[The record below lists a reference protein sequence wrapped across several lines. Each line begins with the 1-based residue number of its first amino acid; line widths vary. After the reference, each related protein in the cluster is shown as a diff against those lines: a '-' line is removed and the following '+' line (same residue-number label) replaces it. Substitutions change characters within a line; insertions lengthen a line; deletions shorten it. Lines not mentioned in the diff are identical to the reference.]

1 MKRALILLATLL
13 ATLIAT
19 ACGTAQTEGDETTAW
34 VVRPDGVGPV
44 RVGTTLADAS
54 RALGEE
60 LRVAYEVSEDCD
72 HVRPSALP
80 GDAWLMVVQDTV
92 VRVEVRD
99 TVLATAE
106 GAMVGTAEAD
116 LLRLYAGRV
125 RVTPHKYSGPEWHYV
140 IADAAPGDTTH
151 AIVFETDGERV
162 REYRA
167 GRRPEVE
174 WIEGCS

>member
-1 MKRALILLATLL
+1 MKRATILLASLL
-13 ATLIAT
+13 SIT
-19 ACGTAQTEGDETTAW
+19 CGPPKSEDGDATAW
-34 VVRPDGVGPV
+34 VVRPDGVGPL
-44 RVGTTLADAS
+44 RVGSTIAEAS
-54 RALGEE
+54 RALGET
-60 LRVAYEVSEDCD
+60 LRVSYDSFEYCD
-72 HVRPSALP
+72 HVRPGALP
-80 GDAWLMVVQDTV
+80 GDASLMVVQDTV

-99 TVLATAE
+99 SALATAE
-106 GAMVGTAEAD
+106 GAKVGTAETE

-140 IADAAPGDTTH
+140 IVDAAPDDTTH

-174 WIEGCS
+174 WVEGCA